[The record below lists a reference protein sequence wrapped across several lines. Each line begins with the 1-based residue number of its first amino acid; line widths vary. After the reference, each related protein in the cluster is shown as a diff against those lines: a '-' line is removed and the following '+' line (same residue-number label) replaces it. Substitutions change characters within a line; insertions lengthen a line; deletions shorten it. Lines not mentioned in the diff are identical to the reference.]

1 MKSQLLLL
9 PLFLLN
15 MAETNS
21 IPRVLFKIL
30 NLLIFSSRIGKGK
43 GEGEGEVEKRRC
55 RVAQMEPFCLH
66 QNATELQ
73 NQTLA
78 ANMKMIFKFWTF
90 LPKKLK
96 LLFSAEEQEK
106 LRRKIGE
113 ASILSLSRCR
123 TADKL
128 ANSFSR
134 NNLDIYLT
142 PFDPSHSQT
151 PGRQANAAGRGFY
164 KFKESVN
171 SSVAFPGMLPF
182 LGQEIVL
189 TADLPSDLDGWQKA
203 IWN

>member
-1 MKSQLLLL
+1 
-9 PLFLLN
+9 
-15 MAETNS
+15 MAGTNS
-21 IPRVLFKIL
+21 IQRVLLKIL

-128 ANSFSR
+128 AESFSR

-142 PFDPSHSQT
+142 PFDRSHRARLLVDKPMQ
-151 PGRQANAAGRGFY
+151 PGEVFT
-164 KFKESVN
+164 N
-171 SSVAFPGMLPF
+171 SRKASTALLPF
-182 LGQEIVL
+182 LVCCLSWGKKL
-189 TADLPSDLDGWQKA
+189 F
-203 IWN
+203 